1 MGESIV
7 KKVGKR
13 AIVSGLIASL
23 LICGCGG
30 KSESKEQSLNIIDD
44 KYRTTYEVF
53 VYSFYDSDGD
63 GIGDLKGLTEK
74 LDYINDG
81 DNATDSDLGCNEIW
95 LMPISPSPTYHKYDV
110 TDYMNIDP
118 EYGTLEDFDHLI
130 EECNKRN
137 VNVIIDLVLNHTSSE
152 HPWFLSAENYI
163 RNNVDVIKDT
173 AKVDADGNISFSL
186 SDLASCPCLDYYRF
200 SFDEQSGYAQ
210 IDDTGVYY
218 EARFWEEMPD
228 LNLDSNDVKREIE
241 DITKFWIDRGVAGFR
256 LDAVTSYY
264 TSDDPKN
271 IEFLT
276 WLNDEIKEQ
285 KADAYIVGE
294 AWTSIA
300 TYSKYYKS
308 GIDSFF
314 DFNASGSEGTIAAV
328 SRGSLPAS
336 SYAENL
342 KSTEDSLRE
351 SNENAINAS
360 FYTNHDMARSA
371 GYYTG
376 KGSQDKVKIAGAL
389 NLLTSGNAFIYYG
402 EELGMKGSGK
412 DENKRAPM
420 YWSSDEN
427 AGGMCAGPKDMDS
440 FDMKYPSYEEQKDD
454 ETSIYNY
461 YKKAIKLRNLY
472 PVIARGVTEPL
483 DGISGSEVC
492 SFIRK
497 EKNEGEFETG
507 SLLIVVNSSDEPQ
520 SVNLAADEAAKE
532 YDELVYSLKT
542 NEDEPA
548 LEGTTLTVPA
558 YGIAVLK

>member
-1 MGESIV
+1 M

-200 SFDEQSGYAQ
+200 SFDEQSGYTQ

-351 SNENAINAS
+351 NNENAINAS

-376 KGSQDKVKIAGAL
+376 KGSQDKVKLAGAL

-507 SLLIVVNSSDEPQ
+507 SLLIVVNPSDEPQ

>member
-1 MGESIV
+1 M

-23 LICGCGG
+23 LISGCGG

-285 KADAYIVGE
+285 KDDAYIVGE

-314 DFNASGSEGTIAAV
+314 DFNASGSEGAIAAV

-376 KGSQDKVKIAGAL
+376 KGSQDKVKLAGAL

-427 AGGMCAGPKDMDS
+427 AGGMCTGPKDMDS

-520 SVNLAADEAAKE
+520 SVNLAADETAKE

-542 NEDEPA
+542 NEEEPS
-548 LEGTTLTVPA
+548 LEGSTLTIPA